1 MFMLTEPWSHRV
13 SIDLLALTEGLATH
27 SMKWTVNVGGTG
39 LGWQGRATSIKKVL
53 RSFQLQ
59 ILQLRDEHTHMAI
72 GPMQPSHTSLF
83 DPLHNLTIVTA
94 FPAISQMNDCNKSHL
109 RSPLGSNVLFDLR

>member
-1 MFMLTEPWSHRV
+1 MLTESWSHRV

-27 SMKWTVNVGGTG
+27 SLKWTVNVGGTE

-59 ILQLRDEHTHMAI
+59 ILQLRDEHTHTAI
-72 GPMQPSHTSLF
+72 GRLQPSYASPF

-109 RSPLGSNVLFDLR
+109 RSRLGSNVLFDLC